1 VHHEIDIEIELNF
14 YGITGPA
21 NKLIRS
27 YLLNRYQRVTI
38 NNNNLNKFS
47 SQWEEVKYGV
57 PQGSILSPLFFLLYI
72 NNFPKIVSNKSNPTL
87 FADDTSIIITNPT
100 PTEFIKK
107 SIKFFLKLIHGFKV
121 IYHI

>member
-1 VHHEIDIEIELNF
+1 MLKLNF
-14 YGITGPA
+14 YGITGTA

-38 NNNNLNKFS
+38 NDSNLNKFS

-57 PQGSILSPLFFLLYI
+57 LQGSILGPLFFLLYI
-72 NNFPKIVSNKSNPTL
+72 NNFQKPISNKSNPTL

-100 PTEFIKK
+100 PTEFIKN
-107 SIKFFLKLIHGFKV
+107 INEIIFEINRWF
-121 IYHI
+121 